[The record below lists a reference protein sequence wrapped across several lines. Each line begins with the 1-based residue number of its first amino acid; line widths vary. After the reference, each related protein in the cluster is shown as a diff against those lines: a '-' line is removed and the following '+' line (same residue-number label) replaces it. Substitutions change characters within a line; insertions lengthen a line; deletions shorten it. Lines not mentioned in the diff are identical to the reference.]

1 MTMGALGP
9 AIAVLLVLFVFFVG
23 FVARRIE
30 ARKGA
35 PAPVPRPAWVSA
47 PSVPAG
53 VRESIDLRQSL
64 RLMSQTHGPTLQGLE
79 IRLDLVLPDE
89 PLRVFAVPED
99 LQNLLGEI
107 VDMAACMLQGGAAL
121 QVLAR
126 VDGHHA
132 VINWRDTGDES
143 PCLARAFDGAGG
155 TMASR
160 ALSCQAIAAR
170 YGARIYAAPS
180 PLGDRSITLR
190 FPIHGPR
197 KTPESGVRL

>member
-9 AIAVLLVLFVFFVG
+9 AIAVLLVLFVFFGG
-23 FVARRIE
+23 FMARRIE

-35 PAPVPRPAWVSA
+35 PAPVPRPARVSA

-99 LQNLLGEI
+99 LQNLLGHI

-126 VDGHHA
+126 
-132 VINWRDTGDES
+132 
-143 PCLARAFDGAGG
+143 FD
-155 TMASR
+155 
-160 ALSCQAIAAR
+160 
-170 YGARIYAAPS
+170 
-180 PLGDRSITLR
+180 
-190 FPIHGPR
+190 
-197 KTPESGVRL
+197 